1 MAQLFPKTHVIGF
14 ISSIVLTLLAL
25 TVLVLD
31 VSFTAKMVILFVTAI
46 LQACLQLF
54 LFMHIG
60 ESEDK
65 KELYINVA
73 FAALIGIITIVG
85 PLLVMV
91 WDM

>member
-65 KELYINVA
+65 KELYTNVA

-85 PLLVMV
+85 SLLVMV